1 MPSST
6 GQRLAVVVVPVVEP
20 VGVFGATEEDEDEEE
35 KDADEEGI
43 PEEEE
48 EEEKCWNPGVVEC
61 CCCCVD
67 DDEEDIFPKPQEEDK
82 ALTAATATDSPL
94 TDRLDIVRI
103 IVREDIIIIINRR
116 KNYLLLCR
124 ERNRFIKDISMLI
137 DLLFERSIVLRIIM
151 ITTIPCYTS

>member
-82 ALTAATATDSPL
+82 ALTAATATDFPL
-94 TDRLDIVRI
+94 TDRVEIVRI
-103 IVREDIIIIINRR
+103 IVRGDSILLIR
-116 KNYLLLCR
+116 KKFLLLL
-124 ERNRFIKDISMLI
+124 S
-137 DLLFERSIVLRIIM
+137 
-151 ITTIPCYTS
+151 